1 MKRPQVEVNTGVA
14 MRANATRSLLVISLV
29 LLLAAQVLA
38 SSGGPPESNMTGES
52 TILTGCNCHGSAA
65 PSAASGPSTEVVVS
79 VSGVPSAYQ
88 VDTAYDLI
96 IKVEHS
102 SNTAGGFM
110 LSSSG
115 LGTFSWGDGVDIR
128 PAEGNDDPE
137 SSSST
142 SGNIS
147 HSKTTDPAEW
157 TITWTAPSSDIGDV
171 TFYLAGNS
179 VDGHGANDD
188 GDAWN
193 LLSFT
198 INTPSS
204 TSAQAD
210 LTTRVIS
217 VGDYQSLF
225 VSEPDPAAIEHERQ
239 LELAESVFTTGNT
252 LFFSSLCVLIVGA
265 VFQREILER
274 KNGDGPTHL
283 AKELAYPEGLKRGLI
298 SVVMFLVGLNW
309 LASGAEAYLYAPA
322 IFCGFW
328 AAYGVYRTVLSA
340 RAEPVV
346 MDIL

>member
-1 MKRPQVEVNTGVA
+1 
-14 MRANATRSLLVISLV
+14 MRVYATRSLLVISLV

-52 TILTGCNCHGSAA
+52 TVLNGCNCHGSAA
-65 PSAASGPSTEVVVS
+65 PSAASGTSTEVVVS
-79 VSGVPSAYQ
+79 ISGVPSAYQ
-88 VDTAYDLI
+88 VNVQYNLT

-102 SNTAGGFM
+102 SNTAGGFLM
-110 LSSSG
+110 SSG
-115 LGTFSWGDGVDIR
+115 DVGTFSWADGFDIR
-128 PAEGNDDPE
+128 PAEGNDDPV

-157 TITWTAPSSDIGDV
+157 IITWTSPSSDIGDAP
-171 TFYLAGNS
+171 FFLAGNS
-179 VDGHGANDD
+179 VDGQGANDAS
-188 GDAWN
+188 DAWN

-198 INTPSS
+198 INSPSS

-225 VSEPDPAAIEHERQ
+225 VSEPDPAAREHERQ
-239 LELAESVFTTGNT
+239 LQLAESVFTTGNT
-252 LFFSSLCVLIVGA
+252 LFFSSLCVLIVAA
-265 VFQREILER
+265 VFQREIIER
-274 KNGDGPTHL
+274 KDGDGPTHL
-283 AKELAYPEGLKRGLI
+283 AKELAYPEGLKRGMI

-309 LASGAEAYLYAPA
+309 LATGAPAYLYAPA

-340 RAEPVV
+340 KAEPVV
-346 MDIL
+346 KDIL